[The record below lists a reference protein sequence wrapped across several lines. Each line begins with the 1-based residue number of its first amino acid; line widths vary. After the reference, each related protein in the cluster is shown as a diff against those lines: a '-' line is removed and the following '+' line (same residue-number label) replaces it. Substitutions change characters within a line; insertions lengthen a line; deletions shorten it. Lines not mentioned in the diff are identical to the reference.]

1 MCGYSKR
8 HQNLRITRGDGMN
21 TEETL
26 AIMGVLKA
34 AYPAYYRDM
43 SRKDAEGVVS
53 LWQTMFADEPA
64 PVVAAAVKAHIATDK
79 KGFPPHIGAI
89 KDAIVKVTQ
98 PQEMTELEAWGLVQ
112 RAVSNGIYG
121 SQKEFDKLPPILQR
135 LVGSPN
141 QLKEW
146 AMMDADTVSSV
157 VASNFQR
164 SYKAR
169 AANERE
175 LLALPSDVRQTME
188 RLSGG
193 MTMGILMSG
202 GETT

>member
-1 MCGYSKR
+1 M
-8 HQNLRITRGDGMN
+8 TR
-21 TEETL
+21 EETL
-26 AIMGVLKA
+26 AIMSVLKA
-34 AYPAYYRDM
+34 AYPSFYKDMKRDE
-43 SRKDAEGVVS
+43 AEGIVE
-53 LWQTMFADEPA
+53 LWASMFADEPA
-64 PVVAAAVKAHIATDK
+64 IVVANAVKAHIATDK

-89 KDAIVKVTQ
+89 KEAITKVTQ

-121 SQKEFDKLPPILQR
+121 SQKEFDRLPPVIQR

-146 AMMDADTVSSV
+146 ALMDADTVASV

-175 LLALPSDVRQTME
+175 LLALPSDVRQAMGQLAVGITAGALMN
-188 RLSGG
+188 GG
-193 MTMGILMSG
+193 GA
-202 GETT
+202 E